1 MHSRLY
7 TFTMIEDERKLVL
20 VKFYLDAKE
29 NLKQVQAYLT
39 IELGHEVTQPEA
51 LAYLIDEFL
60 AKKGNAPNEN
70 RSPHLVAPEAPLT

>member
-1 MHSRLY
+1 
-7 TFTMIEDERKLVL
+7 MIEDERKLVL

-60 AKKGNAPNEN
+60 AKKGNAPKEN
-70 RSPHLVAPEAPLT
+70 GSPHLESPEVPYP